1 MNFLNDINN
10 TKDALLTL
18 FVETFNNMQDISI
31 AIQILIIITVFVLV
45 KLLVQPRL
53 RKLLTRIAKHA
64 LLPSSMK
71 KPVYAIRTLSGD
83 LAWLVFQ
90 WIAIAIAESYQQPVA
105 VLNIVASL
113 LTAWVII
120 RMATLL
126 VKNRSLSLS
135 ISIFAWSIAA
145 LNIFGL
151 LHATIDLLD
160 SWSIVLAGIRLSPL
174 FALKI
179 VIFTW
184 LFFWA
189 ANSISGFIEKLLS
202 RSTTLSPSIR
212 VLTVKLTTF
221 MLYAIALL
229 VATSSAGV
237 DLTAFAVFTGALGVG
252 LGFGLQKIF
261 SNLVSGVLLL
271 MDKAIKP
278 GDVISVGQ
286 GSFGWVNYL
295 GARYVSVITRDGI
308 EHLIP
313 NEELIVQRVENWS
326 YSDDKVRLKIPIGI
340 SYHSDVRKAMQ
351 LCLDSAANVTR
362 VLEDPEPKVQLKN
375 FGDSS
380 VELELRIWIN
390 DPTNGRANVISEV
403 LLNVWDNFHEQGIEI
418 PFPQQDLHINTVLGQ
433 QNIADVLSQLQLTQ
447 PNKASD
453 SDKDKDA

>member
-1 MNFLNDINN
+1 MNFFDDINN
-10 TKDALLTL
+10 VSEALIKLWADASEHLLDL
-18 FVETFNNMQDISI
+18 SVAVQLSAIISI
-31 AIQILIIITVFVLV
+31 FILV
-45 KLLVQPRL
+45 KLFIQPRL
-53 RKLLTRIAKHA
+53 KSYLSKLAKNT
-64 LLPSSMK
+64 LLPYSIK
-71 KPVYAIRTLSGD
+71 KPIYAIRSISGD
-83 LAWLVFQ
+83 LAWLILQ
-90 WIAIAIAESYQQPVA
+90 WVAMAIAESFDQPVSILK
-105 VLNIVASL
+105 VVTSL

-126 VKNRSLSLS
+126 VQNRTLSLG

-151 LHATIDLLD
+151 LDATITLLD
-160 SWSIVLAGIRLSPL
+160 SWSIMLGEIRLSPL

-189 ANSISGFIEKLLS
+189 ANSMSDVIEKVLS
-202 RSTTLSPSIR
+202 RSTTLTPSIR
-212 VLTVKLTTF
+212 VLTVKLSTF
-221 MLYAIALL
+221 TLYGIAFL
-229 VATSSAGV
+229 VATSAAGI
-237 DLTAFAVFTGALGVG
+237 DLTALAVFTGALGVG

-340 SYHSDVRKAMQ
+340 SYNSDVRKAMQ
-351 LCLDSAANVTR
+351 LCLDSAGMVAR
-362 VLEDPEPKVQLKN
+362 VLKDPEPRIQLRN
-375 FGDSS
+375 FGNSS
-380 VELELRIWIN
+380 VDLELRIWVD
-390 DPTNGRANVISEV
+390 DPENGRANVISDV
-403 LLNVWDNFHEQGIEI
+403 LLNVWDKFHEHDISI

-433 QNIADVLSQLQLTQ
+433 QNIADVVSQLNAA
-447 PNKASD
+447 NKTET
-453 SDKDKDA
+453 

>member
-1 MNFLNDINN
+1 MNFLNDIKSASDVLLELGTTALNN
-10 TKDALLTL
+10 I
-18 FVETFNNMQDISI
+18 QDISI
-31 AIQILIIITVFVLV
+31 AIQILVIITIFVLV
-45 KLLVQPRL
+45 KFLIQPHL
-53 RKLLTRIAKHA
+53 KKYLTKLAQNA
-64 LLPSSMK
+64 LLPYSIK
-71 KPVYAIRTLSGD
+71 KPIYAIRTLSGD
-83 LAWLVFQ
+83 LTWLLFQ
-90 WIAIAIAESYQQPVA
+90 WIAIAIANNYGQPA
-105 VLNIVASL
+105 SVLNIVASL
-113 LTAWVII
+113 LSAWVII

-126 VKNRSLSLS
+126 VQNRTLSLS

-151 LHATIDLLD
+151 LDSTIKVLD
-160 SWSIVLAGIRLSPL
+160 SWFFVLGGIRISPL
-174 FALKI
+174 FAMKI

-189 ANSISGFIEKLLS
+189 ANSISGVIERLLS

-221 MLYAIALL
+221 TLYAIALL
-229 VATSSAGV
+229 VATSSAGI

-313 NEELIVQRVENWS
+313 NEELITQRVENWS
-326 YSDDKVRLKIPIGI
+326 YSDDKVRLRVAIGI
-340 SYHSDVRKAMQ
+340 SYDSDVRKAIQ
-351 LCLDSAANVTR
+351 LCIESANACKRILQDPPVTCPVR
-362 VLEDPEPKVQLKN
+362 N
-375 FGDSS
+375 FGNSS
-380 VELELRIWIN
+380 VDLELRLWIL
-390 DPTNGRANVISEV
+390 DPENGRANIISEV
-403 LLNVWDNFHEQGIEI
+403 LLKIWDKFHEHGIKI
-418 PFPQQDLHINTVLGQ
+418 PFPQQDLHINSVLGQ
-433 QNIADVLSQLQLTQ
+433 HNIADIVSQLQTT
-447 PNKASD
+447 NNR
-453 SDKDKDA
+453 

>member
-1 MNFLNDINN
+1 MNFLEDIDSAGE
-10 TKDALLTL
+10 TLLKLWTTL
-18 FVETFNNMQDISI
+18 LDNLLDISI
-31 AIQILIIITVFVLV
+31 AVQLFVIIAIFILV
-45 KLLVQPRL
+45 KIILQPRL
-53 RKLLTRIAKHA
+53 KLLLAKVA
-64 LLPSSMK
+64 NNTLLPYSIK
-71 KPVYAIRTLSGD
+71 KPIYAVRTISGD
-83 LAWLVFQ
+83 LAWLVLQ
-90 WIAIAIAESYQQPVA
+90 WIAIAIANSYEHPVA
-105 VLNIVASL
+105 LLNVVTSL
-113 LTAWVII
+113 LTAWIII
-120 RMATLL
+120 RMASLL
-126 VKNRSLSLS
+126 VQNRTLSLS
-135 ISIFAWSIAA
+135 ISIFAWLIAA

-151 LHATIDLLD
+151 LDSTIQLLD
-160 SWSIVLAGIRLSPL
+160 SWSIMLGGVRVSPL

-189 ANSISGFIEKLLS
+189 ANSISGVIERLLS

-221 MLYAIALL
+221 MLYAIAFI
-229 VATSSAGV
+229 VATSAAGI
-237 DLTAFAVFTGALGVG
+237 DLTALAVFTGALGVG

-286 GSFGWVNYL
+286 NSFGWVNYL

-326 YSDDKVRLKIPIGI
+326 YSDDKVRLRIAIGI
-340 SYHSDVRKAMQ
+340 AYDSDVRKAMQ
-351 LCLDSAANVTR
+351 LCLDSVSTVER
-362 VLEDPEPKVQLKN
+362 VLKDPEPRVQLRA

-380 VELELRIWIN
+380 VDLELRIWIQ
-390 DPTNGRANVISEV
+390 DPVNGRANVISDV
-403 LLNVWDNFHEQGIEI
+403 LLNVWDKFHENDIKI

-433 QNIADVLSQLQLTQ
+433 KNIADVVSQLKSPDDTTQ
-447 PNKASD
+447 NG
-453 SDKDKDA
+453 KDL

>member
-1 MNFLNDINN
+1 MQDKSMSFLQDINSA
-10 TKDALLTL
+10 KAALLQL
-18 FVETFNNMQDISI
+18 WEHAFNNLQDISI
-31 AIQILIIITVFVLV
+31 AIQIFIIIAVFILV
-45 KLLVQPRL
+45 KFLIKPRL
-53 RKLLTRIAKHA
+53 HA
-64 LLPSSMK
+64 LLTNVAKNSLLPYSIK
-71 KPVYAIRTLSGD
+71 KPIYAIRTLGGD
-83 LAWLVFQ
+83 LAWLILQ
-90 WIAIAIAESYQQPVA
+90 WIAIAIAQSYEQPVA
-105 VLNIVASL
+105 VLNVVASL

-126 VKNRSLSLS
+126 VKNRTLSLS
-135 ISIFAWSIAA
+135 ISIFAWTIAA

-151 LHATIDLLD
+151 LDATIKLLD
-160 SWSIVLAGIRLSPL
+160 SWFIVLGGIRLSPL
-174 FALKI
+174 LALKI

-189 ANSISGFIEKLLS
+189 ANSISGIIERVLS
-202 RSTTLSPSIR
+202 RSTSLSPSIR

-229 VATSSAGV
+229 VTTSSAGI

-286 GSFGWVNYL
+286 NSFGWVNYL

-326 YSDDKVRLKIPIGI
+326 YSNDQVRLKVPIGI
-340 SYHSDVRKAMQ
+340 SYNSDVRKAMQ
-351 LCLDSAANVTR
+351 LCLDSAATVTR
-362 VLEDPEPKVQLKN
+362 VLKDPEPRIQLMS

-380 VELELRIWIN
+380 VNLELRAWIK
-390 DPTNGRANVISEV
+390 DPTNGRANVISEI
-403 LLNVWDNFHEQGIEI
+403 LLNVWDKFHEHDIKI

-433 QNIADVLSQLQLTQ
+433 QNIADVVSHLQSTQ
-447 PNKASD
+447 TGKET
-453 SDKDKDA
+453 